1 MIYAVEIIDKKTANE
16 TNNVHI
22 MYTGAG
28 RDVWSG
34 LGVTAQRFFI
44 FIYFWGGSCVR
55 LSWLNCQLSSAR

>member
-1 MIYAVEIIDKKTANE
+1 
-16 TNNVHI
+16 

-44 FIYFWGGSCVR
+44 FIYFFGGRV
-55 LSWLNCQLSSAR
+55 LD